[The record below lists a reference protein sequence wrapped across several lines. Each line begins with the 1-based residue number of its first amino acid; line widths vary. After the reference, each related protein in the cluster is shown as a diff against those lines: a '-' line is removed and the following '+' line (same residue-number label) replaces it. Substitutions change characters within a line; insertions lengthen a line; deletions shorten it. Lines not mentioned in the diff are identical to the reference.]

1 MGGDGHADMNF
12 ATGLQEH
19 GDRPALILESGEAI
33 SYRALACLS
42 DSTFAAENAPRSSG
56 ALIAVECRN
65 GLASVAGYL
74 GALRQ
79 RYPVLL
85 VDAKQPAELR
95 ERLYTHFQIAYVFS
109 DNGTWRHTG
118 HAGSVTHP
126 DVALLLST
134 SGSTGSSKLVRLSD
148 SAVSANAL
156 SIAQYLALDSSER
169 PVTTLPMHYAYGLSV
184 LNSHFAVGATIL
196 LTSLPVIAPP
206 FWRFF
211 REHQAT
217 SLSGVPETYNM
228 LKELRFERMDLP
240 SLRTLTQAGGRL
252 NPALVQWFGELAAD
266 RAWRFVV
273 MYGQTEAT
281 ARISF
286 VPPARVLEKTDSI
299 GIAIPGGTLDI
310 VDSQGDAIE
319 GNGVT
324 GELRYRGPNVMMG
337 YASAIADLTLPD
349 TQDGV
354 LRTGDLAWRDADGF
368 FHIVGRLQ
376 RFIKVFGKRLGLDE
390 VEMQLHESGY
400 DAAVTGRDELLLI
413 AVKGQGVNTERILS
427 LVSSRYQLQRS
438 GILVVP
444 VDKFPR
450 SSAGKILYS
459 ELLDQL
465 DL

>member
-1 MGGDGHADMNF
+1 MSF
-12 ATGLQEH
+12 ATRLQEH
-19 GDRPALILESGEAI
+19 GDRIALILESGEAV
-33 SYRALACLS
+33 SYGALASLS
-42 DSTFAAENAPRSSG
+42 DSTFAAENAPRG
-56 ALIAVECRN
+56 GGVLIAVECRN

-74 GALRQ
+74 GALRH

-85 VDAKQPAELR
+85 VDAKQPTELR
-95 ERLYTHFQIAYVFS
+95 ERLYTHFQIAYVLS

-118 HAGSVTHP
+118 HIGPTVHP
-126 DVALLLST
+126 DVTVLLST

-206 FWRFF
+206 FWSFF

-228 LKELRFERMDLP
+228 LKQLRFERMDLP
-240 SLRTLTQAGGRL
+240 SLRTMTQAGGRL
-252 NPALVQWFGELAAD
+252 TPTLVQWFGELAAD
-266 RAWRFVV
+266 RGWCFVV

-299 GIAIPGGTLDI
+299 GVAIPGGTLDI
-310 VDSQGDAIE
+310 LDSKGEVIE

-337 YASAIADLTLPD
+337 YASNVADLTLPD

-354 LRTGDLAWRDADGF
+354 LRTGDLAWRDSDGF
-368 FHIVGRLQ
+368 FHIAGRLQ
-376 RFIKVFGKRLGLDE
+376 RFIKVFGNRLGLDD

-400 DAAVTGRDELLLI
+400 DAAVTGRDDLLLI
-413 AVKGQGVNTERILS
+413 AIKGQGVDAESILS
-427 LVSSRYQLQRS
+427 MVSGRYRLPRS
-438 GILVVP
+438 AILVVS
-444 VDKFPR
+444 VDNLPR

-459 ELLDQL
+459 ELLEQL
-465 DL
+465 TF